1 MTDQAVDTSFSI
13 DVQGW
18 DPDTYTVWGLASCPS
33 PDRQNEV
40 IETEAVAGSLA
51 NFAALP
57 ILMYYHTD
65 RPIGLIS
72 QWDINEAGQFYIE
85 ASIKPTPD
93 CDDIRKG
100 LDNGTLSQFSISA
113 HRLEGSPSCW
123 QDPDH
128 RTETCHTTAMDLYSI
143 SLCPRGTANC
153 PQSFAEVKKAGL
165 ENLMDNEDTT
175 LNNPVTQAP
184 EEPQAAPAEAP
195 KTDPTAAALEVLT
208 GLVMQ
213 LVQALIPAPA
223 EEPPAEEASTEEA
236 APAEEPA
243 AENVEKGCAI
253 KKAAGTSQLAI
264 RLTALEKQN
273 KTMAAEL
280 AAIKKARPQK
290 TAVILPDEIKK
301 AQDAIAS
308 NSNVSVISRLFGGN

>member
-72 QWDINEAGQFYIE
+72 QWDINEAGLFYIE

-93 CDDIRKG
+93 CDDVRKG

-113 HRLEGSPSCW
+113 HRLEGSSSCW

-165 ENLMDNEDTT
+165 ENHMDSEDTT
-175 LNNPVTQAP
+175 LNPVADP
-184 EEPQAAPAEAP
+184 IEETAPAEAP
-195 KTDPTAAALEVLT
+195 KSDPTLAALEVLT
-208 GLVMQ
+208 GLVTQ
-213 LVQALIPAPA
+213 LVQALIPAAPA
-223 EEPPAEEASTEEA
+223 EEPPAEEAAPEEV
-236 APAEEPA
+236 AEED
-243 AENVEKGCAI
+243 VEKGSCAI
-253 KKAAGTSQLAI
+253 KKAAGSAQLATRLAAQDKKI
-264 RLTALEKQN
+264 AALTAD
-273 KTMAAEL
+273 L
-280 AAIKKARPQK
+280 AAIKKARPVK

-301 AQDAIAS
+301 AQVATTS
-308 NSNVSVISRLFGGN
+308 NSNVSVIGRLFGGN

>member
-57 ILMYYHTD
+57 ILMYYHSD

-72 QWDINEAGQFYIE
+72 QWDITEAGQFYIE

-93 CDDIRKG
+93 CDDVRKG

-153 PQSFAEVKKAGL
+153 PQSFAEVKKADL
-165 ENLMDNEDTT
+165 ENHMDSEDTT
-175 LNNPVTQAP
+175 LNPIAAP
-184 EEPQAAPAEAP
+184 EEEQAAPAEAP
-195 KTDPTAAALEVLT
+195 KSDPTLAALEVLT
-208 GLVMQ
+208 GLVTQ
-213 LVQALIPAPA
+213 LVQALIPAAPV
-223 EEPPAEEASTEEA
+223 EEPPAEEAAPEEV
-236 APAEEPA
+236 AEED
-243 AENVEKGCAI
+243 VEKGSCAI
-253 KKAAGTSQLAI
+253 KKAAGSAQLATRLAAQDKKI
-264 RLTALEKQN
+264 AALTAD
-273 KTMAAEL
+273 L
-280 AAIKKARPQK
+280 AAIKKARPVK

-301 AQDAIAS
+301 AQVATTS
-308 NSNVSVISRLFGGN
+308 NSNVSVIGRLFGGN